1 MQVLSISFS
10 LYSNLHPSGT
20 GFSCLGLL
28 ASPEPL
34 TAHPGH
40 SKAAPV
46 CAIVTTRATGS
57 RRISTSPV
65 GLRTTISR
73 SLVRLLAQRRAQ
85 AGSSRGRVHLTFDE
99 PVLTTREIRAVEP
112 PCPGL
117 DPFRITAYSLQEVVA
132 EKLRTLLQ
140 QQEKWRS
147 GIRMT

>member
-1 MQVLSISFS
+1 MPRLTCVAGAPDRSSRTFKGGTCLCHCYYAGYRFS
-10 LYSNLHPSGT
+10 EDID
-20 GFSCLGLL
+20 FSCRPADDNL
-28 ASPEPL
+28 AVS
-34 TAHPGH
+34 
-40 SKAAPV
+40 
-46 CAIVTTRATGS
+46 
-57 RRISTSPV
+57 
-65 GLRTTISR
+65 
-73 SLVRLLAQRRAQ
+73 VRLLAQRRAQ

-117 DPFRITAYSLQEVVA
+117 DPFHITAYSLQEVVA